1 MEFSSQETP
10 APKTASAGA
19 NRLGLVV
26 FVVAVIA
33 VLVYASQQ
41 EHDFVTLAILCTV
54 LLVGEVLAAYQWYH
68 ESKREAIND
77 AAPRILEAF
86 DTRMKQSFA
95 NQEIIHK
102 EVHADFEALS
112 KQLATLE
119 NAVKYLANRQEE
131 NAKLA
136 AGSSADD
143 RTEELADA
151 VAQLHEKLNETAKEL
166 AELIEAQNDTIRTQL
181 NSAKGE
187 SKDWNAI
194 DERLEAIVATQD
206 EILEKFEALTKAE
219 AEDEAMDDE
228 IFIDENEAD
237 AVASDDDF
245 PLPQNMF
252 ERAQAANAES
262 VASAVSK
269 LIADVPAKE
278 PAPVAPK
285 CLLVIE
291 YFSAKSE
298 ASAPAEPAPAVAA
311 PEPQKVSEESIPEQR
326 PIAEGELPL
335 IEDLPH
341 TALLL
346 KAQFGPGE
354 RPYLRGNAPGLSLK
368 KSVPMDYSGSN
379 LWRFDFGP
387 MKADT
392 EITIFRN
399 DTNEALGAPFKL
411 RAGKVTTLAFSPNA

>member
-10 APKTASAGA
+10 STRNSGAGTRWTGVA
-19 NRLGLVV
+19 V
-26 FVVAVIA
+26 FVVAVVA

-41 EHDFVTLAILCTV
+41 EHDYVTLAVLCSV
-54 LLVGEVLAAYQWYH
+54 LLIGEILAVYQWYR
-68 ESKREAIND
+68 ESKRKAVND

-102 EVHADFEALS
+102 EVHTDFEKLS
-112 KQLATLE
+112 KQLASIE
-119 NAVKYLANRQEE
+119 NALKYLANRQEE
-131 NAKLA
+131 TTKISAPASSDSTDELAEEVAKL
-136 AGSSADD
+136 
-143 RTEELADA
+143 
-151 VAQLHEKLNETAKEL
+151 QEKLNEISKEF
-166 AELIEAQNDTIRTQL
+166 AERLEAQTDALQTRFASAKNE
-181 NSAKGE
+181 NSALSGI
-187 SKDWNAI
+187 N
-194 DERLEAIVATQD
+194 ERLEAIVTTQD
-206 EILEKFEALTKAE
+206 EILEKFESLATGTDDAGDV
-219 AEDEAMDDE
+219 ADE
-228 IFIDENEAD
+228 IFINGEEEPEDD
-237 AVASDDDF
+237 ASDDDF

-278 PAPVAPK
+278 PATEPRK

-291 YFSAKSE
+291 YYPNSA
-298 ASAPAEPAPAVAA
+298 A
-311 PEPQKVSEESIPEQR
+311 EESTPENTPETPEEPEKISEDVAPEQR
-326 PIAEGELPL
+326 PIPEGELPL

-341 TALLL
+341 TALIL
-346 KAQFGPGE
+346 KAAFGVGE
-354 RPYLRGNAPGLSLK
+354 RPYLRGNAPGLSTK

-379 LWRFDFGP
+379 LWRFDFGT
-387 MKADT
+387 MMNDA

>member
-10 APKTASAGA
+10 APKTASAGTR
-19 NRLGLVV
+19 RLGLVV
-26 FVVAVIA
+26 FVVAVVA

-112 KQLATLE
+112 KQLASLE

-131 NAKLA
+131 SAKLA

-151 VAQLHEKLNETAKEL
+151 IAQLHEKLNENAKEL
-166 AELIEAQNDTIRTQL
+166 AERIEAQNDVIRTQL
-181 NSAKGE
+181 STAKSE
-187 SKDWNAI
+187 SKNWDAI

-206 EILEKFEALTKAE
+206 EILEKFESLTE
-219 AEDEAMDDE
+219 AEDEDDVTEDE

-237 AVASDDDF
+237 AVESDEDF

-262 VASAVSK
+262 VASVVSK
-269 LIADVPAKE
+269 LIADVPAKT
-278 PAPVAPK
+278 PAAPK
-285 CLLVIE
+285 CLVVIE

-298 ASAPAEPAPAVAA
+298 AAVPAEPAPAKAA

-341 TALLL
+341 TALIL

>member
-10 APKTASAGA
+10 APKTASAGTR
-19 NRLGLVV
+19 RLGLVV
-26 FVVAVIA
+26 FVVAVVA

-112 KQLATLE
+112 KQLASLE

-131 NAKLA
+131 SAKLA

-151 VAQLHEKLNETAKEL
+151 IEQLHEKLNENAKEL
-166 AELIEAQNDTIRTQL
+166 AERIEAQNDVIRTQL
-181 NSAKGE
+181 STAKSE
-187 SKDWNAI
+187 SKNWDAI

-206 EILEKFEALTKAE
+206 EILEKFESLTE
-219 AEDEAMDDE
+219 AEDEDDVTEDE

-237 AVASDDDF
+237 AVESDKDF

-269 LIADVPAKE
+269 LIADVPAKT
-278 PAPVAPK
+278 PAAPK
-285 CLLVIE
+285 CLVVIE

-298 ASAPAEPAPAVAA
+298 AAVPAEPASAKAA

-341 TALLL
+341 TALIL

-399 DTNEALGAPFKL
+399 DTNEALGAPFRL

>member
-10 APKTASAGA
+10 ASKTASAGTR
-19 NRLGLVV
+19 RLGIVV
-26 FVVAVIA
+26 FVVAVVA

-112 KQLATLE
+112 KQLASLE

-131 NAKLA
+131 SAKLA

-151 VAQLHEKLNETAKEL
+151 IAQLHEKLNESAKEL
-166 AELIEAQNDTIRTQL
+166 AERIEAQNDAIRAQL
-181 NSAKGE
+181 STAKSE
-187 SKDWNAI
+187 SKNWGAI

-206 EILEKFEALTKAE
+206 EILEKFESLTKAE
-219 AEDEAMDDE
+219 AEDDVTEDE

-237 AVASDDDF
+237 AVESDEDF

-269 LIADVPAKE
+269 LIADVPAK
-278 PAPVAPK
+278 APSTPK
-285 CLLVIE
+285 CLVVIE

-298 ASAPAEPAPAVAA
+298 ATAPAEPAPAQAA

-341 TALLL
+341 TALIL

>member
-10 APKTASAGA
+10 APKTASAGTR
-19 NRLGLVV
+19 RLGLVV
-26 FVVAVIA
+26 FVVAVVA

-112 KQLATLE
+112 KQLASLE

-131 NAKLA
+131 SAKLA

-151 VAQLHEKLNETAKEL
+151 IAQLHEKLNENAKEL
-166 AELIEAQNDTIRTQL
+166 AERIEAQNDVIRTQL
-181 NSAKGE
+181 NTAKSE
-187 SKDWNAI
+187 SKNWDAI

-206 EILEKFEALTKAE
+206 EILEKFESLTE
-219 AEDEAMDDE
+219 AEDEDDVTE
-228 IFIDENEAD
+228 DDENEAD
-237 AVASDDDF
+237 AVESDKDF

-269 LIADVPAKE
+269 LIADVPAKT
-278 PAPVAPK
+278 PAAPK
-285 CLLVIE
+285 CLVVIE

-298 ASAPAEPAPAVAA
+298 AAVPAEPAPAKAA

-341 TALLL
+341 TALIL

>member
-10 APKTASAGA
+10 ASKTASAGTR
-19 NRLGLVV
+19 RLGIVV
-26 FVVAVIA
+26 FVVAVVA

-112 KQLATLE
+112 KQLASLE

-131 NAKLA
+131 SAKLA

-151 VAQLHEKLNETAKEL
+151 IAQLHEKLNENAKEL
-166 AELIEAQNDTIRTQL
+166 AERIEAQNDAIRAQL
-181 NSAKGE
+181 STAKSE
-187 SKDWNAI
+187 SKNWGAI

-206 EILEKFEALTKAE
+206 EILEKFESLTKAE
-219 AEDEAMDDE
+219 AEDDVTEDE

-237 AVASDDDF
+237 AVESDEDF

-269 LIADVPAKE
+269 LIADVPAK
-278 PAPVAPK
+278 APSTPK
-285 CLLVIE
+285 CLVVIE

-298 ASAPAEPAPAVAA
+298 ATAPAEPAPAQAA

-341 TALLL
+341 TALIL

>member
-10 APKTASAGA
+10 ASKTASAGTR
-19 NRLGLVV
+19 RLGIVV
-26 FVVAVIA
+26 FVVAVVA

-112 KQLATLE
+112 KQLASLE

-151 VAQLHEKLNETAKEL
+151 IAQLHEKLNENAKEL
-166 AELIEAQNDTIRTQL
+166 AERIEAQNDAIRAQL
-181 NSAKGE
+181 STAKSE
-187 SKDWNAI
+187 SKNWDAI

-206 EILEKFEALTKAE
+206 EILEKFESLTKAE
-219 AEDEAMDDE
+219 SEDDVTEDE

-237 AVASDDDF
+237 AVESDEDF

-269 LIADVPAKE
+269 LIADVPAK
-278 PAPVAPK
+278 APSAPK
-285 CLLVIE
+285 CLVVIE

-298 ASAPAEPAPAVAA
+298 VAVPAEPAPAQTA

-341 TALLL
+341 TALIL

>member
-10 APKTASAGA
+10 APKTASAGTR
-19 NRLGLVV
+19 RLGLVV
-26 FVVAVIA
+26 FVVAVVA

-112 KQLATLE
+112 KQLASLE

-131 NAKLA
+131 SAKLA

-151 VAQLHEKLNETAKEL
+151 IAQLHEKLNESAKEL
-166 AELIEAQNDTIRTQL
+166 AERIEAQNDVIRTQL
-181 NSAKGE
+181 STAKSE
-187 SKDWNAI
+187 SKNWDAI

-206 EILEKFEALTKAE
+206 EILEKFESLTE
-219 AEDEAMDDE
+219 AEDEDDVTEEE

-237 AVASDDDF
+237 AVESDEDF

-269 LIADVPAKE
+269 LIADVPAKT
-278 PAPVAPK
+278 PAAPK
-285 CLLVIE
+285 CLVVIE

-298 ASAPAEPAPAVAA
+298 AAVPAEPAPAKAA
-311 PEPQKVSEESIPEQR
+311 PEQQKVSEESIPEQR

-341 TALLL
+341 TALIL

>member
-10 APKTASAGA
+10 ASKTASAGTR
-19 NRLGLVV
+19 RLGIVV
-26 FVVAVIA
+26 FVVAVVA

-112 KQLATLE
+112 KQLASLE

-151 VAQLHEKLNETAKEL
+151 IAQLHEKLNENAKEL
-166 AELIEAQNDTIRTQL
+166 AERIEAQNDAIRAQL
-181 NSAKGE
+181 STAKSE
-187 SKDWNAI
+187 SKNWDAI

-206 EILEKFEALTKAE
+206 EILEKFESLTKAE
-219 AEDEAMDDE
+219 AEDDVTEDE

-237 AVASDDDF
+237 AVESDEDF

-262 VASAVSK
+262 LYCEACAR
-269 LIADVPAKE
+269 LICK
-278 PAPVAPK
+278 
-285 CLLVIE
+285 
-291 YFSAKSE
+291 F
-298 ASAPAEPAPAVAA
+298 
-311 PEPQKVSEESIPEQR
+311 
-326 PIAEGELPL
+326 
-335 IEDLPH
+335 
-341 TALLL
+341 
-346 KAQFGPGE
+346 
-354 RPYLRGNAPGLSLK
+354 
-368 KSVPMDYSGSN
+368 
-379 LWRFDFGP
+379 
-387 MKADT
+387 
-392 EITIFRN
+392 
-399 DTNEALGAPFKL
+399 
-411 RAGKVTTLAFSPNA
+411 

>member
-10 APKTASAGA
+10 AAKPASAGA

-26 FVVAVIA
+26 FVIAVIA

-41 EHDFVTLAILCTV
+41 EHDFVTLAILCAV

-86 DTRMKQSFA
+86 DMRMKQSFA

-112 KQLATLE
+112 KQLASLE

-131 NAKLA
+131 NTKLA
-136 AGSSADD
+136 AAGSADD

-151 VAQLHEKLNETAKEL
+151 VAQLHEKLNENAKEL
-166 AELIEAQNDTIRTQL
+166 AELIEAQNDTIRTHL
-181 NSAKGE
+181 SGTKSEG
-187 SKDWNAI
+187 KDWEAI
-194 DERLEAIVATQD
+194 DERLDAIVATQD
-206 EILEKFEALTKAE
+206 EILEKFESITKLDAGEEALT
-219 AEDEAMDDE
+219 DE
-228 IFIDENEAD
+228 IFIDADEAD
-237 AVASDDDF
+237 AVDSDEDF

-278 PAPVAPK
+278 PAPAAPK
-285 CLLVIE
+285 CLVVIE
-291 YFSAKSE
+291 YFSAKPE
-298 ASAPAEPAPAVAA
+298 APVPAEPPPAAT
-311 PEPQKVSEESIPEQR
+311 EPQKVSEESIPEQR

-341 TALLL
+341 TALIL

-354 RPYLRGNAPGLSLK
+354 RPFLRGNAPGLSLK

-387 MKADT
+387 MKADA

>member
-10 APKTASAGA
+10 APQSTSAGTR
-19 NRLGLVV
+19 RLGLVV
-26 FVVAVIA
+26 FVIAVVA
-33 VLVYASQQ
+33 VLVYASQR
-41 EHDFVTLAILCTV
+41 EHDLVTLAVLCAV
-54 LLVGEVLAAYQWYH
+54 LLVGEVLAAYQWYR
-68 ESKREAIND
+68 ESKREAINN

-112 KQLATLE
+112 KQLASLE

-131 NAKLA
+131 SAKNAAQVPAMSTDEFEEEIAKL
-136 AGSSADD
+136 
-143 RTEELADA
+143 
-151 VAQLHEKLNETAKEL
+151 QEKLNEISKEFAERLDAQTDALQTRLQTA
-166 AELIEAQNDTIRTQL
+166 RTEHSGL
-181 NSAKGE
+181 SGL
-187 SKDWNAI
+187 S
-194 DERLEAIVATQD
+194 ERLEAIVATQD
-206 EILEKFEALTKAE
+206 EILEKFDSLSAGMSDACDISDEMFID
-219 AEDEAMDDE
+219 EDEAEAVDSDE
-228 IFIDENEAD
+228 A
-237 AVASDDDF
+237 F
-245 PLPQNMF
+245 PLPQNLF

-269 LIADVPAKE
+269 LITDVPAKQ
-278 PAPVAPK
+278 PAPAAPK
-285 CLLVIE
+285 CLVVIE
-291 YFSAKSE
+291 YFSAKPE
-298 ASAPAEPAPAVAA
+298 ASVPAAPAPAVEA

-341 TALLL
+341 TALIL

-354 RPYLRGNAPGLSLK
+354 RPFLRGNAPGLSLK

-387 MKADT
+387 MKADA
-392 EITIFRN
+392 EITLFRN
-399 DTNEALGAPFKL
+399 DTNEALGAPFTL